1 MDRLAFGPLRRRRRM
16 HRLLREL
23 DRADAGPRSY
33 SRPRGELRR
42 QLTAY
47 ALAIGLA
54 LTVGVIFANKQFG
67 VAVSMDG
74 LQRRGPLG
82 IPPAVVTGVGSF
94 QFSMTQPTDPSRPVT
109 YDPCRPI
116 EYEVNDALAPDLGQ
130 RITEDAIATIETA
143 TGLDFRYIGTSNRS
157 PSTEGRSPWG
167 GREPV
172 IIGWT
177 TVDAV
182 PELRDRVAGV
192 GGSTARKDGYTGDL
206 EYVTGLV
213 ALDAPQLKDILARPD
228 GEAQVQ
234 AIVTHEI
241 AHLVGLDH
249 VEDPN
254 ELMYSNN
261 IGRYDLGPGDREG
274 LAALGSGR
282 CY

>member
-1 MDRLAFGPLRRRRRM
+1 MN
-16 HRLLREL
+16 RLLREL
-23 DRADAGPRSY
+23 DRLDAGHQPRSR
-33 SRPRGELRR
+33 RPRDLRR
-42 QLTAY
+42 KLTAY
-47 ALAIGLA
+47 TLAIGLA
-54 LTVGVIFANKQFG
+54 LTVSVIFANKQFG

-74 LQRRGPLG
+74 LHRRGPLG
-82 IPPAVVTGVGSF
+82 IPPGVVTGVGSF

-130 RITEDAIATIETA
+130 RLIEDAVATIETA

-157 PSTEGRSPWG
+157 PSTDSRSPWA

-182 PELRDRVAGV
+182 PELRGRVAGV
-192 GGSTARKDGYTGDL
+192 GGSTAREDGYTGDL

-213 ALDAPQLKDILARPD
+213 ALDAPQLQEILARLD
-228 GEAQVQ
+228 GEAQVR

-254 ELMYSNN
+254 ELMYSSN
-261 IGRYDLGPGDREG
+261 IGKYDLGPGDREG